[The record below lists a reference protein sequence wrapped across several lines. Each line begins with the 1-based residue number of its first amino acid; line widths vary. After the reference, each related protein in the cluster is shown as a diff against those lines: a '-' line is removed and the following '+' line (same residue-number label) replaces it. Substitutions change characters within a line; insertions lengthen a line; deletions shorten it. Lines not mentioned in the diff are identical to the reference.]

1 MMESANVINAT
12 ETDSTSKRIMRSALK
27 LFARKGYGAVGIRE
41 IALDAG
47 VSTAAL
53 YHYMRTKEDLLV
65 ALMSDRLR
73 RITAAVGTALEDLA
87 EPERQLVAAVRVH
100 IISHGRFPEGVVDE
114 EVRSL
119 SPQTRPGIVALRDEY
134 EAIWDGVLEAGVES
148 GVFALEQ
155 PRLAR
160 LALLEMCNGVVHWYR
175 PHGEGDLQQI
185 ADAYADMAL
194 GLVRARQGGSE
205 LRLRDL
211 RMPSSAHYAAIVSRV
226 YEDLGEP

>member
-1 MMESANVINAT
+1 MINAT
-12 ETDSTSKRIMRSALK
+12 ETDSTARRIMRSALK

-47 VSTAAL
+47 ISTAAL

-65 ALMSDRLR
+65 ELMTDRLH
-73 RITAAVGTALEDLA
+73 RITAAVRAALEDLP

-119 SPQTRPGIVALRDEY
+119 SPQARPGIIALRDEY
-134 EAIWDGVLEAGVES
+134 EELWDRVLEAGVES
-148 GVFALEQ
+148 GVFELEN
-155 PRLAR
+155 PRFAR
-160 LALLEMCNGVVHWYR
+160 LALLEMCNGVVHWYTPR
-175 PHGEGDLQQI
+175 GEEDLHQI
-185 ADAYADMAL
+185 ADAYGDMAL
-194 GLVRARQGGSE
+194 GLVRARRRGSQ

-211 RMPSSAHYAAIVSRV
+211 RMPSSVHYAAIVSRV
-226 YEDLGEP
+226 YGDLGEA

>member
-1 MMESANVINAT
+1 
-12 ETDSTSKRIMRSALK
+12 MRSALK

-65 ALMSDRLR
+65 ALMTDRLQ
-73 RITAAVGTALEDLA
+73 RITAAVRAALENLP

-119 SPQTRPGIVALRDEY
+119 SPEARPRIVALRDDY
-134 EAIWDGVLEAGVES
+134 EQLWDRVLEAGVEA
-148 GVFALEQ
+148 GTFDLEQ
-155 PRLAR
+155 PRFAR

-175 PHGEGDLQQI
+175 PRGEGDLQRI

-194 GLVRARQGGSE
+194 GLVRAHRRDSQ

-211 RMPSSAHYAAIVSRV
+211 SMPSFAHYAAIVSRV

>member
-1 MMESANVINAT
+1 MINAT
-12 ETDSTSKRIMRSALK
+12 ETDSTARRIMRSALK
-27 LFARKGYGAVGIRE
+27 LFGRKGYGAVGIRE

-65 ALMSDRLR
+65 ALMTDRLQ
-73 RITAAVGTALEDLA
+73 RISAAVRAALEDLP

-119 SPQTRPGIVALRDEY
+119 SPQTRPRIVALRDEY
-134 EAIWDGVLEAGVES
+134 EELWDRVLQAGVDG
-148 GVFALEQ
+148 GVFDLKST
-155 PRLAR
+155 RLAR

-175 PHGEGDLQQI
+175 PRGEEDLQQI

-194 GLVRARQGGSE
+194 GLVRARGDGSQ

-226 YEDLGEP
+226 YEDLGEA

>member
-1 MMESANVINAT
+1 VISAT
-12 ETDSTSKRIMRSALK
+12 ETDSTAKRIMRSALK

-73 RITAAVGTALEDLA
+73 RITAAVHAAIEDLS
-87 EPERQLVAAVRVH
+87 EPERQLVAAVRIH

-119 SPQTRPGIVALRDEY
+119 SPETRPAIVALRDEY
-134 EAIWDGVLEAGVES
+134 EALWDRVLRTGVES
-148 GVFALEQ
+148 GVFDVER

-160 LALLEMCNGVVHWYR
+160 LALLEMCNGVVHWYKPR
-175 PHGEGDLQQI
+175 GEADLHEI

-194 GLVRARQGGSE
+194 ALVRASRQGSQ

-211 RMPSSAHYAAIVSRV
+211 RLPSSEHYAAIVSRV